1 MNVELQMDSL
11 VVIHCL
17 NGEEIGS
24 VADRKL
30 IKRIKDLLLK
40 DWNVCIVHVYREV
53 NKVADV
59 LAALNCNFN
68 RN

>member
-11 VVIHCL
+11 VVIRCL

-40 DWNVCIVHVYREV
+40 D
-53 NKVADV
+53 
-59 LAALNCNFN
+59 
-68 RN
+68 